1 MVGSV
6 VYFLIKFKR
15 SSFHDLVEIS
25 NYYLILQVSL
35 SGLNYTGDSFKYIYF
50 HKT

>member
-15 SSFHDLVEIS
+15 SSFHAPVEIS
-25 NYYLILQVSL
+25 NYYLIVQVSL
-35 SGLNYTGDSFKYIYF
+35 SGLNNTGD
-50 HKT
+50 